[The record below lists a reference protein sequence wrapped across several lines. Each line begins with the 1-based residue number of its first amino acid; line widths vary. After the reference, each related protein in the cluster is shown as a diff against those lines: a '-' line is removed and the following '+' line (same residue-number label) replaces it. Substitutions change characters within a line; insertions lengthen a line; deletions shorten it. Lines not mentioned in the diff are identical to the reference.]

1 VKKADERRW
10 RQNERR
16 WKQNEKKWK
25 ENEKRWEEAYKR
37 FDNIE
42 RRLSNV
48 ESTLGAMAESQHS
61 RYVWE
66 DLQAEI
72 RARGEALM
80 RRVRSARSIFGL
92 IFTSTT

>member
-1 VKKADERRW
+1 M
-10 RQNERR
+10 
-16 WKQNEKKWK
+16 
-25 ENEKRWEEAYKR
+25 
-37 FDNIE
+37 
-42 RRLSNV
+42 